1 MTANFGFWYL
11 NVEPNV
17 FVERLLIYYNASIC
31 SCNLDSEEAQI
42 NVFVKHEC
50 TRRNFMKKLRNVSI
64 KCITLVKYTF
74 QCYKQKNTTITSF

>member
-1 MTANFGFWYL
+1 M

-17 FVERLLIYYNASIC
+17 FVEHLLIYYNASIC
-31 SCNLDSEEAQI
+31 SSNLDSEEAQI

-50 TRRNFMKKLRNVSI
+50 TTRNFMEKLRNVSI

-74 QCYKQKNTTITSF
+74 QC